1 MFEKF
6 KKLLGFVT
14 ETIPYLEKGLPV
26 AEAIAGLTPVPWD
39 DVLVKGLKAATEK
52 AKQFLG
58 DDGVKAASTV
68 GVQNAVVAQELGLTP
83 EEYTKA
89 VEDGVK
95 LAAEAK
101 RLKRAARQR
110 IKAGEMVTIGDHRL
124 RDIEEVRAVKDFE
137 WRLAAEI
144 KLNMEKEAARAAAA
158 EQGA

>member
-83 EEYTKA
+83 DEYTKA

-110 IKAGEMVTIGDHRL
+110 IKAGETVRIGDHQL
-124 RDIEEVRAVKDFE
+124 RKIEEVQTVKDFE

>member
-6 KKLLGFVT
+6 KSLLGFVK

-39 DVLVKGLKAATEK
+39 DMLVKGLKAATEK

-68 GVQNAVVAQELGLTP
+68 GINSAVLAQQLGLEPDEFTQAA
-83 EEYTKA
+83 EN
-89 VEDGVK
+89 GVK
-95 LAAEAK
+95 LFAAAK
-101 RLKRAARQR
+101 QLKRAARKR
-110 IKAGEMVTIGDHRL
+110 IKAGEQVMLGTIKL
-124 RDIEEVRAVKDFE
+124 RTIEDLQAVKQFE
-137 WRLAAEI
+137 WDTAALI
-144 KLNMEKEAARAAAA
+144 QLNLEKEAARVAAA